1 MTQRSYSELGKRLD
15 ALARSRDVR
24 GPTAIAEYVQTK
36 TGEGPNRSAWG
47 QSLYGEITPSKDT
60 VRLFAEAFE
69 LNAEQATSLAVL
81 YVFGK

>member
-15 ALARSRDVR
+15 ELARSRGVQ
-24 GPTAIAEYVQTK
+24 GPTAIANHVREK
-36 TGEGPNRSAWG
+36 TGKGPGRSAWG
-47 QSLYGEITPSKDT
+47 RILYGDNTPSKDT